1 MATIR
6 QLLDETPKYA
16 TAERREV
23 PRGWIL
29 CAHCGRLLK
38 TGHQAT
44 YYRPNKVYRCEE
56 CAERA
61 PAVQTYDDAKPGT
74 CSNCFQPLREH
85 PVVTLTI
92 NGTDTDVCGG
102 CAYGADQIAGVTS
115 KPAAKRKLF

>member
-23 PRGWIL
+23 PRGWIQ
-29 CAHCGRLLK
+29 CAHCRRLLK

-44 YYRPNKVYRCEE
+44 YYRPNKVYRCDE

-61 PAVQTYDDAKPGT
+61 PAVQTYDDAKAGE
-74 CSNCFQPLREH
+74 CSNCFQPVRELA
-85 PVVTLTI
+85 VTLTI
-92 NGTDTDVCGG
+92 NGAEIDVCGM
-102 CAYGADQIAGVTS
+102 CARGADQIAGVTA
-115 KPAAKRKLF
+115 KPAPKRKLF